1 MRAHQV
7 GKLVHEVK
15 TAGRTCGAGRDIF
28 ATLAGRSAH
37 LTATASILSRC
48 EIVLALAS
56 CFKPSAR
63 GSGRSSEVGRGT
75 ESCLSL
81 PPTVT
86 RCGALPGPSVGS

>member
-15 TAGRTCGAGRDIF
+15 TVRRTCGAGRGIF
-28 ATLAGRSAH
+28 ATLAWRSAH

-56 CFKPSAR
+56 LLQGVRYGEADALRKSDAVLR
-63 GSGRSSEVGRGT
+63 VV
-75 ESCLSL
+75 SL
-81 PPTVT
+81 CP
-86 RCGALPGPSVGS
+86 RL